1 MTAIICL
8 ARISQKIDMTTVTRT
23 SRYRPPDAA
32 EDADKEI
39 FAMEEAG
46 WRVRQIIPYRYDL
59 YVIFER
65 DKD

>member
-23 SRYRPPDAA
+23 SKVWVNDA
-32 EDADKEI
+32 EKEI

-46 WRVRQIIPYRYDL
+46 WRVRQITAVNYDL
-59 YVIFER
+59 FVVFER